1 MISAML
7 RISRRTD
14 YAVRMMIAVARAP
27 HGTFIPTPQIGAQQG
42 IPQPFLAKVAGDLK
56 RGGLILTAPG
66 RSGGVSL
73 TRPATA
79 ITLRHIV
86 EAVEG
91 PIVLNA
97 ALVQA
102 DESHSAHRTDPVQ
115 STWQH
120 IQQVLESELDA
131 VTLAALAAHARQA

>member
-1 MISAML
+1 ML

-14 YAVRMMIAVARAP
+14 YAVRVMIAMASVP
-27 HGTFIPTPQIGAQQG
+27 HGMFVPAPWIGAQHG
-42 IPQPFLAKVAGDLK
+42 IPQPFMAKVVGDLK
-56 RGGLILTAPG
+56 RGGLILTAAG
-66 RSGGVSL
+66 RNGGLSL
-73 TRPATA
+73 TRPPAA

-91 PIVLNA
+91 PIVLSA

-102 DESHSAHRTDPVQ
+102 DDSHTLHRTDPLQ

-120 IQQVLESELDA
+120 IQQVLEDELDA
-131 VTLAALAAHARQA
+131 VTLAALAAHTRQA